1 MKARREWEAIV
12 ECLASPGGTMASK
25 SGRTADLTSRDLVAM
40 FSDEP
45 RTRHLDT
52 GQVLFK
58 NDDPAASMFV
68 VRSGTLRIRS
78 GSVVYEDVGAGGIV
92 GEMGIIESNM
102 PRSAMVYALTPAE
115 LVEVDQDRFLTLVD
129 ETPSFALSV
138 MRVLSRRL
146 RRMDDRYEARVS
158 DDIH

>member
-1 MKARREWEAIV
+1 MVVMRPFPDPR
-12 ECLASPGGTMASK
+12 
-25 SGRTADLTSRDLVAM
+25 SGRTVELTTQDLVLM
-40 FSDEP
+40 FRNEP
-45 RTRHLDT
+45 RTVRIET

-58 NDDPAASMFV
+58 NGDRGGSMYIV
-68 VRSGTLRIRS
+68 MSGTLTIRS
-78 GSVVYEDVGAGGIV
+78 GPIVYEDVGPGGMV
-92 GEMGIIESNM
+92 GEMGIVETTM

-115 LVEVDQDRFLTLVD
+115 LVEITEQRFLALVD
-129 ETPSFALSV
+129 ETPSFALAV

>member
-1 MKARREWEAIV
+1 
-12 ECLASPGGTMASK
+12 MASK
-25 SGRTADLTSRDLVAM
+25 SGRTADLTNQDLVAM

-45 RTRHLDT
+45 RAVRLEA

-58 NDDPAASMFV
+58 NGDLGGRMYIV
-68 VRSGTLRIRS
+68 QCGTLRIRS
-78 GSVVYEDVGAGGIV
+78 GSVIYEDVGPGGMV
-92 GEMGIIESNM
+92 GEMGIVETNM

-115 LVEVDQDRFLTLVD
+115 LVEIDQERFLALVD
-129 ETPSFALSV
+129 ETPSFALTV

-146 RRMDDRYEARVS
+146 RRMDDRYEARLS